1 MQTPGQQGYSFYF
14 WSHKNKLV
22 EINIYANKSKN
33 LSVKV
38 NFCLRKIIRLQSG
51 RYESLA
57 FTIWREISRSLK
69 EFLFMQP
76 SISSFDMVIF
86 PELATGAGLLS
97 GTRTDHFT
105 NRMRHAGPGTVNTLP
120 PYMYHWRFYFMA
132 TISVKKGKNV
142 ARKARYRHVRPRVR
156 GTACM

>member
-1 MQTPGQQGYSFYF
+1 MQTFGQQGEDS
-14 WSHKNKLV
+14 SSRNIQLKCVGEKLFFQFR
-22 EINIYANKSKN
+22 KS
-33 LSVKV
+33 LD
-38 NFCLRKIIRLQSG
+38 FGSG
-51 RYESLA
+51 RHESLA

-120 PYMYHWRFYFMA
+120 PLHVPLAFLLHGNHSCQKRVNMWQEKLGTDTCDHVCEARR
-132 TISVKKGKNV
+132 VCRDNKGV
-142 ARKARYRHVRPRVR
+142 M
-156 GTACM
+156 GT

>member
-1 MQTPGQQGYSFYF
+1 M
-14 WSHKNKLV
+14 
-22 EINIYANKSKN
+22 
-33 LSVKV
+33 
-38 NFCLRKIIRLQSG
+38 RKIIRLQSG

-120 PYMYHWRFYFMA
+120 PLHVTLYHWRFFFMA
-132 TISVKKGKNV
+132 TISVKK
-142 ARKARYRHVRPRVR
+142 RVKMWQEKP
-156 GTACM
+156 GTYTCDH

>member
-1 MQTPGQQGYSFYF
+1 M
-14 WSHKNKLV
+14 

-120 PYMYHWRFYFMA
+120 PLHVPLAFLLHGNHSCQIRVEMWQEKPGTDTCDHVCEARR
-132 TISVKKGKNV
+132 VCRDNKGV
-142 ARKARYRHVRPRVR
+142 M
-156 GTACM
+156 GT